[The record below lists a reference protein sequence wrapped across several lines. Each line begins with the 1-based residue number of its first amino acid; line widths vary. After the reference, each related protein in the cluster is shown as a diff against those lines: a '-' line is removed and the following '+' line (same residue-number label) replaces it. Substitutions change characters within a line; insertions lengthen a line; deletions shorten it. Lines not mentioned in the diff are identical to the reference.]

1 MKNNKAALG
10 RICLLC
16 TTLIWGSSFV
26 ILKSALD
33 NITPMWV
40 LAIRFTGASIMMLI
54 ASLPR
59 LKKIDRQYVKGG
71 VLMGICLSLAYIVQ
85 TYGLVYTTP
94 GKNAFL
100 TATYCILVPFL
111 YWAIAKK
118 KPDRYNII
126 AALVC
131 LIGMGFVCLGNDL
144 SVNIGDILTI
154 CCGLFYGLHI
164 IVTARTVEGRDPI
177 IVTMLQFATG
187 AVICLIG
194 AAVFEPVPQSIP
206 SDTWLGIAYMTFICT
221 GLCFFLQT
229 IGQKYTPPS
238 QAAVILTLESVFG
251 TAISVILGQE
261 VLTFNIVL
269 GFCLI
274 FFAIITSETKLKFLR
289 NKTMISRRQP
299 NEQLNK
305 E

>member
-1 MKNNKAALG
+1 MKNKANIG
-10 RICLLC
+10 RLCLIC

-33 NITPMWV
+33 SITPMWV
-40 LAIRFTGASIMMLI
+40 LAIRFAGAAIMMLI
-54 ASLPR
+54 ACLPR
-59 LKKIDRQYVKGG
+59 LKRIDRGYLRGG
-71 VLMGICLSLAYIVQ
+71 LVMGICLALAYIVQ

-111 YWAIAKK
+111 YWAIAHK

-131 LIGMGFVCLGNDL
+131 LIGMGFVCLNDDL
-144 SVNIGDILTI
+144 SVNIGDVLTI

-164 IVTARTVEGRDPI
+164 IVTGRSVEERDPLI
-177 IVTMLQFATG
+177 LTMLQFAVG
-187 AVICLIG
+187 GLICLIG
-194 AAVFEPVPQSIP
+194 AAVFEPVPHDIP
-206 SDTWLGIAYMTFICT
+206 SGTWWGIAYMTFMCT

-229 IGQKYTPPS
+229 IGQKFTPPS

-251 TAISVILGQE
+251 TAISVVLGEE
-261 VLTFNIVL
+261 VLTFNIAL

-274 FFAIITSETKLKFLR
+274 FFAVLTSETKLRFLR
-289 NKTMISRRQP
+289 R
-299 NEQLNK
+299 NE
-305 E
+305 

>member
-1 MKNNKAALG
+1 MKNKANIG
-10 RICLLC
+10 RLCLIC

-33 NITPMWV
+33 SITPMWV
-40 LAIRFTGASIMMLI
+40 LAIRFAGAALMMLI
-54 ASLPR
+54 ACLPR
-59 LKKIDRQYVKGG
+59 LKRIDRGHLRGG
-71 VLMGICLSLAYIVQ
+71 VIMGVCLALAYIVQ

-111 YWAIAKK
+111 YWAIARK

-126 AALVC
+126 AAIVC
-131 LIGMGFVCLGNDL
+131 LVGMGFVCLNDDL
-144 SVNIGDILTI
+144 SVNVGDVLTI

-164 IVTARTVEGRDPI
+164 IVTGRSVEERDPLI
-177 IVTMLQFATG
+177 LTMLQFAVG
-187 AVICLIG
+187 GLICLAG
-194 AAVFEPVPQSIP
+194 AAVFEPVPHDIP
-206 SDTWLGIAYMTFICT
+206 SGTWWSIAYMTFMCT
-221 GLCFFLQT
+221 GMCFFLQT

-251 TAISVILGQE
+251 TAISVILGEE
-261 VLTFNIVL
+261 VLTFNIAL

-274 FFAIITSETKLKFLR
+274 FLAVLTSETKLGFLR
-289 NKTMISRRQP
+289 R
-299 NEQLNK
+299 K